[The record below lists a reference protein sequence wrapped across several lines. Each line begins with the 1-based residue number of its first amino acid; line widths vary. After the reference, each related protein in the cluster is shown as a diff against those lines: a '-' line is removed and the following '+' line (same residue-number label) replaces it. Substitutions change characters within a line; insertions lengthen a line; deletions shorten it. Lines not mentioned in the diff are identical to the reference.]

1 MCTTCATPA
10 AVAARITRRVPS
22 TFTRRSCSG
31 CRPGCSAQARWTTA
45 SAPSRNRARTCS
57 LAASPRSARCH
68 RTSRYGAT
76 SGGCRRARPRI
87 SFTPVGSALSRRSSA
102 VPTLP
107 VAPVMATVRP
117 GRWEL
122 GSSAMLL
129 QLPVPSAG
137 NRCRRPR
144 AGRRLRPVIRG
155 AHLILYSSDAE
166 ADRALL
172 ADLLDLPAVD
182 AGGGWLILQL
192 PPAEV
197 AVHPAET
204 AGATELY
211 LVCDDL
217 DESMGELTA
226 KGVTFDGPVSEQ
238 RWGRLASIVLPG
250 GGRLGI
256 YEARH
261 PTAFDL

>member
-1 MCTTCATPA
+1 
-10 AVAARITRRVPS
+10 
-22 TFTRRSCSG
+22 
-31 CRPGCSAQARWTTA
+31 
-45 SAPSRNRARTCS
+45 
-57 LAASPRSARCH
+57 
-68 RTSRYGAT
+68 
-76 SGGCRRARPRI
+76 
-87 SFTPVGSALSRRSSA
+87 
-102 VPTLP
+102 
-107 VAPVMATVRP
+107 
-117 GRWEL
+117 
-122 GSSAMLL
+122 
-129 QLPVPSAG
+129 
-137 NRCRRPR
+137 
-144 AGRRLRPVIRG
+144 VIRG
-155 AHLILYSSDAE
+155 AHVILYSTDAE
-166 ADRALL
+166 ADRAFLRELL
-172 ADLLDLPAVD
+172 GLPTAD